1 MSYIRS
7 TCKVD
12 SGLQFKVKVGS
23 SEVESVVTNQSRQ
36 H

>member
-12 SGLQFKVKVGS
+12 GSLQFKVKVGS
-23 SEVESVVTNQSRQ
+23 SEVESVVTNQNRQ